1 MGQLLGEKLGLR
13 VFERW
18 CRQVTEK
25 EKTGK
30 NEARIAFQR
39 FQHVFLDWFRPND
52 WSPLMRKKLSEKLST
67 DKYVRLETD
76 GSMSWSDIRSKA
88 RQEVRDEEFEL
99 FFEGYKFRN
108 QRRAQGISEISD
120 LQDDKDV
127 TAFLERF
134 PGAPYPEEWSP
145 IVTELKAF
153 AARYPGSRLPR
164 AWEPTSFRNGKLPR
178 GWEVL

>member
-52 WSPLMRKKLSEKLST
+52 WSPLMKKKLREKLST
-67 DKYVRLETD
+67 DKYVRLETG
-76 GSMSWSDIRSKA
+76 GSMGWSDIRSKA
-88 RQEVRDEEFEL
+88 RQEVRDEEFED
-99 FFEGYKFRN
+99 FFAGYKFR
-108 QRRAQGISEISD
+108 GDEISG
-120 LQDDKDV
+120 LQEDKDV
-127 TAFLERF
+127 TRFLERF
-134 PGAPYPEEWSP
+134 PGNPYPEEWSP
-145 IVTELKAF
+145 IVAELNAF
-153 AARYPGSRLPR
+153 AARHPDKRLPR
-164 AWEPTSFRNGKLPR
+164 SWEPTSFPGGKLPKE
-178 GWEVL
+178 WEVL

>member
-52 WSPLMRKKLSEKLST
+52 WSPLMKKKLREKLST
-67 DKYVRLETD
+67 DKYVRLETG
-76 GSMSWSDIRSKA
+76 GSMGWSDIRSKA
-88 RQEVRDEEFEL
+88 MQEVRDEEFEL
-99 FFEGYKFRN
+99 FLKATSLGIKDALKALARFLTFKTTKTL
-108 QRRAQGISEISD
+108 QRSWN
-120 LQDDKDV
+120 
-127 TAFLERF
+127 AFL
-134 PGAPYPEEWSP
+134 AHH
-145 IVTELKAF
+145 IL
-153 AARYPGSRLPR
+153 
-164 AWEPTSFRNGKLPR
+164 RNGPQS
-178 GWEVL
+178 